1 MKYVKIAVL
10 VLLIFLFFITATL
23 IYSHFAFKNV
33 TEIQITSNDASA
45 TQELEVGNMAYDF
58 TLSTFSGQSIT
69 LSDLRGKIVVLNFWA
84 SWCGPCQAEMPEF
97 QALQNDILSGTI
109 SDVVILSVNLTDG
122 ERETA
127 DSASKF
133 LKDNGYS
140 FSVVSDPGSAAYLY
154 QISSI
159 PQTYVITKDGIIA
172 DKILGSTDR
181 STLDAAIE
189 SARS

>member
-1 MKYVKIAVL
+1 MKYVKIAFL

-23 IYSHFAFKNV
+23 IYNHFAFKATNS
-33 TEIQITSNDASA
+33 TLSTSNGTA
-45 TQELEVGNMAYDF
+45 TQGLEVGNMAYDF

-122 ERETA
+122 GRETA

-140 FSVVSDPGSAAYLY
+140 FSVVSDPGSTAYLY

-172 DKILGSTDR
+172 GKILGSTDR